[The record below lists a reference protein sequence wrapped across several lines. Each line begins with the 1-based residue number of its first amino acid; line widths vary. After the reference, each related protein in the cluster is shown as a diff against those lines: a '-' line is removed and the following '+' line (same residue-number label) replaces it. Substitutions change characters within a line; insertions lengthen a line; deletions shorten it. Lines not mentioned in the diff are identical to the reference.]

1 VAALV
6 RQVQQALPVPVVP
19 QQQVQPAR
27 AQQVPVSQELRV
39 PERLL
44 PVPGLRAW
52 FPALQQALAPVP
64 PQRLVPQELQV
75 RQVSRLALQ

>member
-6 RQVQQALPVPVVP
+6 RQARQAVP

-27 AQQVPVSQELRV
+27 VQQVLVPQELPV
-39 PERLL
+39 PGRFL

-52 FPALQQALAPVP
+52 LPALQQALVPVP
-64 PQRLVPQELQV
+64 PQRLAPQGLQEP
-75 RQVSRLALQ
+75 QVSRLALQ